1 MENLGTNFVN
11 NFDLT
16 EINSG
21 ITVIVARVR
30 PGKSEIIKNI
40 LRIMRMDVP
49 CITISPEDD
58 KKLTNTEDNFKS
70 ANIED
75 ECMVC
80 YENKKMYYTSC
91 NRHYICCECS
101 IKLFE
106 KKCPMCRQ

>member
-16 EINSG
+16 KRNNE
-21 ITVIVARVR
+21 ITVIVTRVR
-30 PGKSEIIKNI
+30 PGKSEIVKNI

-58 KKLTNTEDNFKS
+58 IKLTNTEDNFKS

-91 NRHYICCECS
+91 NRHYICYECS
-101 IKLFE
+101 VKLVD

>member
-16 EINSG
+16 KMNNKIN
-21 ITVIVARVR
+21 IIVARKR
-30 PGKSEIIKNI
+30 SGNSEIINNI

-49 CITISPEDD
+49 FITISPED
-58 KKLTNTEDNFKS
+58 KIKLTNTEDNFKS

-91 NRHYICCECS
+91 NRHYICYKCS
-101 IKLFE
+101 VKLVG

>member
-16 EINSG
+16 KRKHE

-30 PGKSEIIKNI
+30 PGKSEIVKNI

-58 KKLTNTEDNFKS
+58 IKLTNTEDNFKS

-75 ECMVC
+75 ECM
-80 YENKKMYYTSC
+80 K
-91 NRHYICCECS
+91 I
-101 IKLFE
+101 
-106 KKCPMCRQ
+106 KKCIIQVVIDIIFVMNVLLN